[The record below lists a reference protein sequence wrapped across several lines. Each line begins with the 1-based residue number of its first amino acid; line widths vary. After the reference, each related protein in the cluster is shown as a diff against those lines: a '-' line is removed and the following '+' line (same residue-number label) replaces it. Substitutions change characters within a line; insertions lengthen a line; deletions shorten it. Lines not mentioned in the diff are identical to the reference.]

1 MQRNILGFGR
11 DDEGDWAARLA
22 SGHNRHVRHRPPFI
36 NRPWV
41 VHAAGR
47 ASWLGR
53 SFDCLRC
60 DRLEWPARILE
71 HCPPDHEFALAPDDA
86 HNGILPYNG
95 APHGYWQEIEIEA
108 GSALLHI
115 PTLGVEQSLG
125 PGANTAIPPALAFRL
140 QALVAVRGHI
150 RSYRLI

>member
-11 DDEGDWAARLA
+11 DDEGDWTAHLA
-22 SGHNRHVRHRPPFI
+22 CGHNRHVRHRPPLI

-47 ASWLGR
+47 AAWLGR

-60 DRLEWPARILE
+60 DRLEWPVRILE
-71 HCPPDHEFALAPDDA
+71 HRPPDRAFALTADDA
-86 HNGILPYNG
+86 HNGMLAYDG
-95 APHGYWQEIEIEA
+95 SPHGLWREIEIEA

-115 PTLGVEQSLG
+115 AALGLEQPLG
-125 PGANTAIPPALAFRL
+125 PGTNTAIPPALAFRV
-140 QALVAVRGHI
+140 QALATLRGHI
-150 RSYRLI
+150 RAYRLI

>member
-11 DDEGDWAARLA
+11 DDEGDWVARLA
-22 SGHNRHVRHRPPFI
+22 CGHNRHVRHRPPFI

-60 DRLEWPARILE
+60 DRLEWPSRILQ
-71 HCPPDHEFALAPDDA
+71 HRPPDRCIGLGFARTDRFDD
-86 HNGILPYNG
+86 
-95 APHGYWQEIEIEA
+95 
-108 GSALLHI
+108 
-115 PTLGVEQSLG
+115 
-125 PGANTAIPPALAFRL
+125 PGAASGNWRTLELSQGHATLCIDALHVERPITPCEAVAIPPNVAFRL
-140 QALVAVRGHI
+140 YAASAAQACLRT
-150 RSYRLI
+150 YRLI